1 MGIKQ
6 DYIELNLKVFKR
18 LFADKD
24 PERIRQLIESKV
36 KEKFKDPSINL
47 DNNVTGENRDIK
59 LSTLTNWI
67 TVEKPVIS
75 GNATFYMKPEQLRS
89 PTSNMLL
96 GMKSDRK
103 GIKKSMFAFDPN
115 SYEYKQRDLGQQ
127 NLKIIMNADYG
138 GSGTPTAAFYTKYS
152 PPATTLM
159 AQSIIT
165 TAAAFFESFLGNNQ
179 KFFSTNEFFDWAE
192 QVLSSENKPDNWVKV
207 PSPYQVMNRVHNL
220 FYQLDLNTIP
230 ILDQFIV
237 SLNEEER
244 TKLYYTNNLNE
255 FISNHSK
262 PIDLIRRILEKLPK
276 LEGAS
281 SLEEIPEQF
290 KSQYSSTKDYN
301 EFISKE
307 MFLNPYSPPI
317 SIIKELTL
325 LTETILQHCFV
336 PYLTPDSIEKLN
348 NHKRNTVLLVDTDS
362 NVVNANLFVEFV
374 LDFLFAGNN
383 FGRKRL
389 YNDMICINI
398 IASILSKGIDKILKH
413 YCKLHNFSEANWKEM
428 VMKNEFMFKVFFNME
443 TKKRYTA
450 SIALREGHIMIPFK
464 LEIKGMDFIKAGVS
478 DLVSKRFTN
487 IIKDNILFSDYP
499 NLHGLASDIKDFE
512 KEIRQNVKN
521 GGTDFYKIASY
532 KDAKGYKDINKAWQL
547 QVYRGATI
555 WNELYPK
562 NSISSLDRVKLIKL
576 AVKDPSDIEIIKKI
590 DPEIYDKIHTK
601 IFNSL
606 NENIAKSGI
615 SVIAVPLSVKTLPA
629 WLTPLVDTD
638 ITVSN
643 VMSSFGSVFRV
654 LNFESCRFNTK
665 NDKAVLYSPIIAI

>member
-6 DYIELNLKVFKR
+6 DYVDLNLKIFKR
-18 LFADKD
+18 LFSDKD
-24 PERIRQLIESKV
+24 PKRIRQLIESKV

-47 DNNVTGENRDIK
+47 DNNVTGENRDIT

-67 TVEKPVIS
+67 TIEKPVIS
-75 GNATFYMKPEQLRS
+75 GNATFYMKPEQLKS

-96 GMKSDRK
+96 TMKSDRK
-103 GIKKSMFAFDPN
+103 GIKKSMFVFDPN
-115 SYEYKQRDLGQQ
+115 SYEYKQKDLGQQ

-165 TAAAFFESFLGNNQ
+165 TAAAFFEAFLGNNQ
-179 KFFSTNEFFDWAE
+179 KFFNINEFFDWAN
-192 QVLSSENKPDNWVKV
+192 QVISTETEIEKWVKV
-207 PSPYQVMNRVHNL
+207 PSIYQVTNRVHNL
-220 FYQLDLNTIP
+220 FYQLDLNSIP
-230 ILDQFIV
+230 ILDQFIF
-237 SLNEEER
+237 SLSEQER

-262 PIDLIRRILEKLPK
+262 PIDLIKRILEKLPK

-281 SLEEIPEQF
+281 TVEEIPSQF
-290 KSQYSSTKDYN
+290 RDKYSSTKDYN
-301 EFISKE
+301 EFVSKE

-317 SIIKELTL
+317 SIIHELTI
-325 LTETILQHCFV
+325 LTETILQYCFV

-374 LDFLFAGNN
+374 LDNLFAGNT

-398 IASILSKGIDKILKH
+398 IASILSKGIDKILKF
-413 YCKLHNFSEANWKEM
+413 YCKQHNFSQANWKEM

-478 DLVSKRFTN
+478 DLVSKRFTD
-487 IIKDNILFSDYP
+487 IIKNNILFSDSP
-499 NLHGLASDIKDFE
+499 NLHGLASDIKIFE
-512 KEIRQNVKN
+512 KEIRQNIKN
-521 GGTDFYKIASY
+521 GNTDFFKILSF

-547 QVYRGATI
+547 QVYRGSMI

-562 NSISSLDRVKLIKL
+562 NTITSLDRVKIIKL
-576 AVKDPSDIEIIKKI
+576 AVKDISDLKELSYIN
-590 DPEIYDKIHTK
+590 YDLYKTINSK
-601 IFNSL
+601 IFNSP
-606 NENIAKSGI
+606 NKNIAKSGLSI
-615 SVIAVPLSVKTLPA
+615 IAIPLSVKTLPS
-629 WLTPLVDTD
+629 WIIPLVDTD

-643 VMSSFGSVFRV
+643 IMSSFGSVFRV
-654 LNFESCRFNTK
+654 LSFETVRFNTK
-665 NDKAVLYSPIIAI
+665 NDKAVLYSPLIAI